1 MMHRRDISVD
11 EECPE
16 RSPEHREAFG
26 DARPLAEVE
35 AARRRWAEDFDRR
48 FQREVDAPARVAFA
62 DPALQEFAKDAGLKL
77 SAPSPHH
84 LQVRQDGAVFAEWW
98 PSKGTTRMDGKPG
111 PRCRTVAEFIDWLQS
126 A

>member
-1 MMHRRDISVD
+1 MGEYAKLYM
-11 EECPE
+11 EQQM
-16 RSPEHREAFG
+16 
-26 DARPLAEVE
+26 LE
-35 AARRRWAEDFDRR
+35 AAAEKMRR

-62 DPALQEFAKDAGLKL
+62 DPELQEFAKDAGLKL